1 MFTETWLDIDR
12 AFMPAYGLMSVA
24 PKFTQIG
31 RGLLGNLPV
40 FPAGQSASGCL
51 SLMNVFAC
59 FDETIKY
66 AAFRK
71 KHPLVFCCITLR
83 KINQFE

>member
-1 MFTETWLDIDR
+1 
-12 AFMPAYGLMSVA
+12 MPAYGLMSVA